1 MSTHTPYGEPRAP
14 SSRFLPP
21 DPGVEAPYRLTP
33 GLAFRVGIL
42 GIVALAVFAVLF
54 FRLWSL
60 QVLSGDTYLAAAQ
73 GNQLRT
79 IRLEA
84 PRGTILDRHGRVIVD
99 NVAGTAVKLWVGD
112 LPRNRRYAVIKHLA
126 DVLNVPPLQLAKEVD
141 ERIGDPL
148 NPITVKTAVGE
159 DQVAYLY
166 EHSSEF
172 PGVQIQQTYLRHYPY
187 QSLAAQVLGYV
198 GEVSQGELDQK
209 PSVYRP
215 GDKVGKTGVESRD
228 DEYLRGDAGQAE
240 IRVDSMGRPQG
251 PLQLRREARPGKAVR
266 LTIDVGLQRAAEQA
280 LRYGITTARAN
291 ESYYADGGAIV
302 ALDPN
307 DGAVLAMASSPTYKP
322 SVYVGRVDP
331 KKIEPLVNDKVAKE
345 KNYPGINRVTSGVYP
360 PGSTWKPVTALA
372 AMQEHMLQPY
382 QALQC
387 TPTATYGL
395 DKQEFRNWD
404 PYVNQPM
411 TLVEALARS
420 CDTYFYQLGYQ
431 FYLEGDRGRNRMQQ
445 WARKFGFGVPTG
457 FDLGGEQQGLVPT
470 PAWRKKAFKGDWDR
484 AWNPG
489 NSIQLSIGQ
498 QDVQVT
504 PLQMARFYAMIANG
518 GKLVTPYV
526 VSQVETAAPN
536 GQSPVVERRFAPDP
550 PKAVG
555 VDPAALNGRPRRP
568 LLGGALDVRDVV
580 RRVLE
585 LPDPDRR
592 QDRNGREGR
601 PAARVPGGAHR
612 GSVLVVR
619 LRAGADRGAAHRR
632 LRRDRERRPRVDR
645 GRAGGAAGLR
655 EVLRR
660 EGREP
665 DPGEHRLMIVDA
677 GRQRIPLRRDAVDL
691 AALVRRLDLVLLLAA
706 AALVGYGLWAVAG
719 ITRFDVPGDPG
730 YYVTRQAIAAALG
743 GVGLVVAIAIPPS
756 LYRRHWRVVYGVA
769 IGLMVVVFGFAEAV
783 RGSKRWIDIGPLQF
797 QPSEFGKVLFV
808 LAIAGFLVERQRDLG
823 RLRTVALA
831 LALGAAPML
840 LVFLQPDLGTALVY
854 AAAFSAVLFVAGV
867 RWLHLALLGTLAAT
881 LVLGVLWFLPAS
893 GIDVL
898 KPYQTARLTG
908 FANPDADP
916 SGLTYNVTQSI
927 TAVGSGGIDGRGVDE
942 ASQTRFDYLPEHAT
956 DFVFA
961 SFAEQRGFFG
971 TAILLLL
978 YLLVVWRGLRVVTVA
993 GDLYGAVVAGGLV
1006 FGFLFQVFV
1015 NVGMTMGIAPVT
1027 GIPLPFVTVG
1037 GSSMVANL
1045 VAVGVLQGIHARGR
1059 TELR

>member
-1 MSTHTPYGEPRAP
+1 MSTHSPYGEPRAP

-60 QVLSGDTYLAAAQ
+60 QVLSGETYLAAAQ

-84 PRGTILDRHGRVIVD
+84 PRGTILDRHGKVIVD

-126 DVLNVPPLQLAKEVD
+126 EVLRVPPLRLAKEVD
-141 ERIGDPL
+141 ERIADPL
-148 NPITVKTAVGE
+148 TPITVKTAVGE

-198 GEVSQGELDQK
+198 GEVSQGELDRK
-209 PSVYRP
+209 PSVYKS

-251 PLQLRREARPGKAVR
+251 PLELRREARPGKAVR

-280 LRYGITTARAN
+280 LRYGISTARAN
-291 ESYYADGGAIV
+291 EAYYADGGAIV

-307 DGAVLAMASSPTYKP
+307 DGAVLAMASTPTYKP

-360 PGSTWKPVTALA
+360 PGSIWKPVTALA

-395 DKQEFRNWD
+395 DKHEFRNWD

-431 FYLEGDRGRNRMQQ
+431 FYLEGDQGRTRMQQ
-445 WARKFGFGVPTG
+445 WAKKFGFGVPTG
-457 FDLGGEQQGLVPT
+457 FDLGGEQTGLVPT
-470 PAWRKKAFKGDWDR
+470 PAWRKKAFSSDWDR

-550 PKAVG
+550 PKTVG
-555 VDPAALNGRPRRP
+555 VDPAALQV
-568 LLGGALDVRDVV
+568 VRD
-580 RRVLE
+580 
-585 LPDPDRR
+585 
-592 QDRNGREGR
+592 
-601 PAARVPGGAHR
+601 
-612 GSVLVVR
+612 
-619 LRAGADRGAAHRR
+619 
-632 LRRDRERRPRVDR
+632 
-645 GRAGGAAGLR
+645 GLYSAT
-655 EVLRR
+655 
-660 EGREP
+660 
-665 DPGEHRLMIVDA
+665 HST
-677 GRQRIPLRRDAVDL
+677 
-691 AALVRRLDLVLLLAA
+691 
-706 AALVGYGLWAVAG
+706 YG
-719 ITRFDVPGDPG
+719 T
-730 YYVTRQAIAAALG
+730 
-743 GVGLVVAIAIPPS
+743 S
-756 LYRRHWRVVYGVA
+756 
-769 IGLMVVVFGFAEAV
+769 
-783 RGSKRWIDIGPLQF
+783 
-797 QPSEFGKVLFV
+797 
-808 LAIAGFLVERQRDLG
+808 
-823 RLRTVALA
+823 
-831 LALGAAPML
+831 
-840 LVFLQPDLGTALVY
+840 
-854 AAAFSAVLFVAGV
+854 
-867 RWLHLALLGTLAAT
+867 
-881 LVLGVLWFLPAS
+881 S
-893 GIDVL
+893 G
-898 KPYQTARLTG
+898 
-908 FANPDADP
+908 
-916 SGLTYNVTQSI
+916 
-927 TAVGSGGIDGRGVDE
+927 
-942 ASQTRFDYLPEHAT
+942 
-956 DFVFA
+956 VFA
-961 SFAEQRGFFG
+961 SFPVPIAGKTGTAEKVVQLPGYPAGHTEDQSWWCGYGPAQTEPPSIVVCAVIENGGHGSTAAAPAALRVFEKFFG
-971 TAILLLL
+971 AKAESQT
-978 YLLVVWRGLRVVTVA
+978 LVST
-993 GDLYGAVVAGGLV
+993 D
-1006 FGFLFQVFV
+1006 
-1015 NVGMTMGIAPVT
+1015 
-1027 GIPLPFVTVG
+1027 
-1037 GSSMVANL
+1037 
-1045 VAVGVLQGIHARGR
+1045 
-1059 TELR
+1059 

>member
-1 MSTHTPYGEPRAP
+1 MSTHTPYGEPRAS

-84 PRGTILDRHGRVIVD
+84 PRGTILDRHGKMIVD
-99 NVAGTAVKLWVGD
+99 NIAGTAVKLWVGD
-112 LPRNRRYAVIKHLA
+112 LPKNRRYAVIKHLA
-126 DVLNVPPLQLAKEVD
+126 DVLRVPPLQLAKEVD
-141 ERIGDPL
+141 ERIADPL

-187 QSLAAQVLGYV
+187 QSVAAQVLGYV

-209 PSVYRP
+209 PNVYKP

-280 LRYGITTARAN
+280 LRYGISTARAN

-331 KKIEPLVNDKVAKE
+331 KKIEPLVDDKVAKE

-360 PGSTWKPVTALA
+360 PGSIWKPVTALA

-457 FDLGGEQQGLVPT
+457 FDLGGEQEGLVPT
-470 PAWRKKAFKGDWDR
+470 PAWRKKRFTNDWDR

-555 VDPAALNGRPRRP
+555 VDPAAL
-568 LLGGALDVRDVV
+568 AVVRDGLYSATHSTYGTSSGVFGSFPIPIAGKTGTAEKVV
-580 RRVLE
+580 PIPGYPAGHTEDQSWWCGYGPALTEAPRIVVCAVIE
-585 LPDPDRR
+585 
-592 QDRNGREGR
+592 NGGHGSTAAA
-601 PAARVPGGAHR
+601 PAALRVF
-612 GSVLVVR
+612 
-619 LRAGADRGAAHRR
+619 
-632 LRRDRERRPRVDR
+632 EK
-645 GRAGGAAGLR
+645 
-655 EVLRR
+655 
-660 EGREP
+660 
-665 DPGEHRLMIVDA
+665 
-677 GRQRIPLRRDAVDL
+677 
-691 AALVRRLDLVLLLAA
+691 
-706 AALVGYGLWAVAG
+706 
-719 ITRFDVPGDPG
+719 FF
-730 YYVTRQAIAAALG
+730 
-743 GVGLVVAIAIPPS
+743 GVKAQS
-756 LYRRHWRVVYGVA
+756 
-769 IGLMVVVFGFAEAV
+769 
-783 RGSKRWIDIGPLQF
+783 Q
-797 QPSEFGKVLFV
+797 
-808 LAIAGFLVERQRDLG
+808 
-823 RLRTVALA
+823 
-831 LALGAAPML
+831 
-840 LVFLQPDLGTALVY
+840 
-854 AAAFSAVLFVAGV
+854 
-867 RWLHLALLGTLAAT
+867 T
-881 LVLGVLWFLPAS
+881 LVS
-893 GIDVL
+893 
-898 KPYQTARLTG
+898 
-908 FANPDADP
+908 
-916 SGLTYNVTQSI
+916 
-927 TAVGSGGIDGRGVDE
+927 
-942 ASQTRFDYLPEHAT
+942 T
-956 DFVFA
+956 D
-961 SFAEQRGFFG
+961 
-971 TAILLLL
+971 
-978 YLLVVWRGLRVVTVA
+978 
-993 GDLYGAVVAGGLV
+993 
-1006 FGFLFQVFV
+1006 
-1015 NVGMTMGIAPVT
+1015 
-1027 GIPLPFVTVG
+1027 
-1037 GSSMVANL
+1037 
-1045 VAVGVLQGIHARGR
+1045 
-1059 TELR
+1059 

>member
-1 MSTHTPYGEPRAP
+1 MSTHTPYGEPRAS

-84 PRGTILDRHGRVIVD
+84 PRGTILDRHGKMIVD

-112 LPRNRRYAVIKHLA
+112 LPKNRRYAVIKHLA
-126 DVLNVPPLQLAKEVD
+126 DVLRVPPLQLAKEVD
-141 ERIGDPL
+141 ERIADPL

-172 PGVQIQQTYLRHYPY
+172 PGVQIQQTYLRHYRY

-209 PSVYRP
+209 PNVYKP

-280 LRYGITTARAN
+280 LRYGISTARAN

-457 FDLGGEQQGLVPT
+457 FDLGGEQEGLVPT

-555 VDPAALNGRPRRP
+555 VDPAAL
-568 LLGGALDVRDVV
+568 AVVRDGLYSATHSTYGTSSGVFGSFPIPIAGKTGTAEKVV
-580 RRVLE
+580 PIPGYPAGHTEDQSWWCGYGPALTEAPRIVVCAVIE
-585 LPDPDRR
+585 
-592 QDRNGREGR
+592 NGGHGSTAAA
-601 PAARVPGGAHR
+601 PAALRVFEKFFGAK
-612 GSVLVVR
+612 
-619 LRAGADRGAAHRR
+619 
-632 LRRDRERRPRVDR
+632 
-645 GRAGGAAGLR
+645 
-655 EVLRR
+655 
-660 EGREP
+660 
-665 DPGEHRLMIVDA
+665 
-677 GRQRIPLRRDAVDL
+677 
-691 AALVRRLDLVLLLAA
+691 
-706 AALVGYGLWAVAG
+706 
-719 ITRFDVPGDPG
+719 
-730 YYVTRQAIAAALG
+730 
-743 GVGLVVAIAIPPS
+743 
-756 LYRRHWRVVYGVA
+756 
-769 IGLMVVVFGFAEAV
+769 AET
-783 RGSKRWIDIGPLQF
+783 Q
-797 QPSEFGKVLFV
+797 
-808 LAIAGFLVERQRDLG
+808 
-823 RLRTVALA
+823 
-831 LALGAAPML
+831 
-840 LVFLQPDLGTALVY
+840 
-854 AAAFSAVLFVAGV
+854 
-867 RWLHLALLGTLAAT
+867 T
-881 LVLGVLWFLPAS
+881 LVS
-893 GIDVL
+893 
-898 KPYQTARLTG
+898 
-908 FANPDADP
+908 
-916 SGLTYNVTQSI
+916 
-927 TAVGSGGIDGRGVDE
+927 
-942 ASQTRFDYLPEHAT
+942 T
-956 DFVFA
+956 D
-961 SFAEQRGFFG
+961 
-971 TAILLLL
+971 
-978 YLLVVWRGLRVVTVA
+978 
-993 GDLYGAVVAGGLV
+993 
-1006 FGFLFQVFV
+1006 
-1015 NVGMTMGIAPVT
+1015 
-1027 GIPLPFVTVG
+1027 
-1037 GSSMVANL
+1037 
-1045 VAVGVLQGIHARGR
+1045 
-1059 TELR
+1059 

>member
-1 MSTHTPYGEPRAP
+1 VSTHTPYGEPRAS

-84 PRGTILDRHGRVIVD
+84 PRGTILDRHGKMIVD

-112 LPRNRRYAVIKHLA
+112 LPKNRRYAVIKHLA
-126 DVLNVPPLQLAKEVD
+126 DVLRVPPLQLAKEVD
-141 ERIGDPL
+141 ERIADPL

-209 PSVYRP
+209 PNVYKP

-280 LRYGITTARAN
+280 LRYGISTARAN

-331 KKIEPLVNDKVAKE
+331 KKIEPLVDDKVAKE

-360 PGSTWKPVTALA
+360 PGSIWKPVTALA

-457 FDLGGEQQGLVPT
+457 FDLGGEQEGLVPT
-470 PAWRKKAFKGDWDR
+470 PAWRKKRFTNDWDR

-555 VDPAALNGRPRRP
+555 VDPAAL
-568 LLGGALDVRDVV
+568 AVVRDGLYSATHSTYGTSSGVFGSFPIPIAGKTGTAEKVV
-580 RRVLE
+580 PIPGYPAGHTEDQSWWCGYGPALTEAPRIVVCAVIE
-585 LPDPDRR
+585 
-592 QDRNGREGR
+592 NGGHGSTAAA
-601 PAARVPGGAHR
+601 PAALRVFEKFFGAK
-612 GSVLVVR
+612 
-619 LRAGADRGAAHRR
+619 
-632 LRRDRERRPRVDR
+632 
-645 GRAGGAAGLR
+645 
-655 EVLRR
+655 
-660 EGREP
+660 
-665 DPGEHRLMIVDA
+665 
-677 GRQRIPLRRDAVDL
+677 
-691 AALVRRLDLVLLLAA
+691 
-706 AALVGYGLWAVAG
+706 
-719 ITRFDVPGDPG
+719 
-730 YYVTRQAIAAALG
+730 
-743 GVGLVVAIAIPPS
+743 
-756 LYRRHWRVVYGVA
+756 
-769 IGLMVVVFGFAEAV
+769 AET
-783 RGSKRWIDIGPLQF
+783 Q
-797 QPSEFGKVLFV
+797 
-808 LAIAGFLVERQRDLG
+808 
-823 RLRTVALA
+823 
-831 LALGAAPML
+831 
-840 LVFLQPDLGTALVY
+840 
-854 AAAFSAVLFVAGV
+854 
-867 RWLHLALLGTLAAT
+867 T
-881 LVLGVLWFLPAS
+881 LVS
-893 GIDVL
+893 
-898 KPYQTARLTG
+898 
-908 FANPDADP
+908 
-916 SGLTYNVTQSI
+916 
-927 TAVGSGGIDGRGVDE
+927 
-942 ASQTRFDYLPEHAT
+942 T
-956 DFVFA
+956 D
-961 SFAEQRGFFG
+961 
-971 TAILLLL
+971 
-978 YLLVVWRGLRVVTVA
+978 
-993 GDLYGAVVAGGLV
+993 
-1006 FGFLFQVFV
+1006 
-1015 NVGMTMGIAPVT
+1015 
-1027 GIPLPFVTVG
+1027 
-1037 GSSMVANL
+1037 
-1045 VAVGVLQGIHARGR
+1045 
-1059 TELR
+1059 

>member
-1 MSTHTPYGEPRAP
+1 MSSHAPYGESRSP

-79 IRLEA
+79 IRIEA
-84 PRGTILDRHGRVIVD
+84 PRGTILDRNGKVIVD

-112 LPRNRRYAVIKHLA
+112 LPANRRYAVIKHLA
-126 DVLNVPPLQLAKEVD
+126 DVLRVPPLELAKEVD
-141 ERIGDPL
+141 ERIADPL

-187 QSLAAQVLGYV
+187 QALGAQVLGYV
-198 GEVSQGELDQK
+198 GEVSQGELDRK
-209 PSVYRP
+209 PSVYKP
-215 GDKVGKTGVESRD
+215 GDKVGKTGVEGKE
-228 DEYLRGDAGQAE
+228 DEYLRGAAGQAE

-251 PLQLRREARPGKAVR
+251 PIQLRREARPGNAVR
-266 LTIDVGLQRAAEQA
+266 LTIDIGLQRAAEQA
-280 LRYGITTARAN
+280 LRYGIQAAQASK
-291 ESYYADGGAIV
+291 SYYADGGAIV

-345 KNYPGINRVTSGVYP
+345 KNYPGIDRVTSGVYP

-457 FDLGGEQQGLVPT
+457 FDLGGEQTGLVPT
-470 PAWRKKAFKGDWDR
+470 PSWRKKAFKSDWDR

-504 PLQMARFYAMIANG
+504 PLQMARFYSMIANG

-550 PKAVG
+550 PKEVG
-555 VDPAALNGRPRRP
+555 VDPAALQV
-568 LLGGALDVRDVV
+568 VRDGLYSATHSTFGTSSGVFANFPIPIAGKTGTAEKVV
-580 RRVLE
+580 PIPGYPAGHTEDQSWWCGWGPAQTEAPRIVVCAVIE
-585 LPDPDRR
+585 
-592 QDRNGREGR
+592 NGGHGSTAAA
-601 PAARVPGGAHR
+601 PAALRVFEKFFGAK
-612 GSVLVVR
+612 
-619 LRAGADRGAAHRR
+619 ATN
-632 LRRDRERRPRVDR
+632 
-645 GRAGGAAGLR
+645 
-655 EVLRR
+655 
-660 EGREP
+660 
-665 DPGEHRLMIVDA
+665 
-677 GRQRIPLRRDAVDL
+677 Q
-691 AALVRRLDLVLLLAA
+691 
-706 AALVGYGLWAVAG
+706 
-719 ITRFDVPGDPG
+719 
-730 YYVTRQAIAAALG
+730 
-743 GVGLVVAIAIPPS
+743 
-756 LYRRHWRVVYGVA
+756 
-769 IGLMVVVFGFAEAV
+769 
-783 RGSKRWIDIGPLQF
+783 
-797 QPSEFGKVLFV
+797 
-808 LAIAGFLVERQRDLG
+808 
-823 RLRTVALA
+823 
-831 LALGAAPML
+831 
-840 LVFLQPDLGTALVY
+840 
-854 AAAFSAVLFVAGV
+854 
-867 RWLHLALLGTLAAT
+867 T
-881 LVLGVLWFLPAS
+881 LVS
-893 GIDVL
+893 
-898 KPYQTARLTG
+898 
-908 FANPDADP
+908 
-916 SGLTYNVTQSI
+916 
-927 TAVGSGGIDGRGVDE
+927 
-942 ASQTRFDYLPEHAT
+942 T
-956 DFVFA
+956 D
-961 SFAEQRGFFG
+961 
-971 TAILLLL
+971 
-978 YLLVVWRGLRVVTVA
+978 
-993 GDLYGAVVAGGLV
+993 
-1006 FGFLFQVFV
+1006 
-1015 NVGMTMGIAPVT
+1015 
-1027 GIPLPFVTVG
+1027 
-1037 GSSMVANL
+1037 
-1045 VAVGVLQGIHARGR
+1045 
-1059 TELR
+1059 

>member
-1 MSTHTPYGEPRAP
+1 MSTHTPYGEPRAS

-84 PRGTILDRHGRVIVD
+84 PRGTILDRHGKMIVD
-99 NVAGTAVKLWVGD
+99 NIAGTAVKLWVGD
-112 LPRNRRYAVIKHLA
+112 LPKNRRYAVIKHLA
-126 DVLNVPPLQLAKEVD
+126 DVLRVPPLQLAKEVD
-141 ERIGDPL
+141 ERIADPL

-209 PSVYRP
+209 PNVYKP

-280 LRYGITTARAN
+280 LRYGISTARAN

-331 KKIEPLVNDKVAKE
+331 KKIEPLVDDKVAKE

-360 PGSTWKPVTALA
+360 PGSIWKPVTALA

-457 FDLGGEQQGLVPT
+457 FDLGGESEGLVPT
-470 PAWRKKAFKGDWDR
+470 PAWRKKLGKGDWDR

-555 VDPAALNGRPRRP
+555 VDPAAL
-568 LLGGALDVRDVV
+568 AVVRDGLYSATHSTYGTSSGVFGSFPIPIAGKTGTAEKVV
-580 RRVLE
+580 PIPGYPAGHTEDQSWWCGYGPALTEAPRIVVCAVIE
-585 LPDPDRR
+585 
-592 QDRNGREGR
+592 NGGHGSTAAA
-601 PAARVPGGAHR
+601 PAALRVFEKFFGAK
-612 GSVLVVR
+612 
-619 LRAGADRGAAHRR
+619 
-632 LRRDRERRPRVDR
+632 
-645 GRAGGAAGLR
+645 
-655 EVLRR
+655 
-660 EGREP
+660 
-665 DPGEHRLMIVDA
+665 
-677 GRQRIPLRRDAVDL
+677 
-691 AALVRRLDLVLLLAA
+691 
-706 AALVGYGLWAVAG
+706 
-719 ITRFDVPGDPG
+719 
-730 YYVTRQAIAAALG
+730 
-743 GVGLVVAIAIPPS
+743 
-756 LYRRHWRVVYGVA
+756 
-769 IGLMVVVFGFAEAV
+769 AET
-783 RGSKRWIDIGPLQF
+783 Q
-797 QPSEFGKVLFV
+797 
-808 LAIAGFLVERQRDLG
+808 
-823 RLRTVALA
+823 
-831 LALGAAPML
+831 
-840 LVFLQPDLGTALVY
+840 
-854 AAAFSAVLFVAGV
+854 
-867 RWLHLALLGTLAAT
+867 T
-881 LVLGVLWFLPAS
+881 LVS
-893 GIDVL
+893 
-898 KPYQTARLTG
+898 
-908 FANPDADP
+908 
-916 SGLTYNVTQSI
+916 
-927 TAVGSGGIDGRGVDE
+927 
-942 ASQTRFDYLPEHAT
+942 T
-956 DFVFA
+956 D
-961 SFAEQRGFFG
+961 
-971 TAILLLL
+971 
-978 YLLVVWRGLRVVTVA
+978 
-993 GDLYGAVVAGGLV
+993 
-1006 FGFLFQVFV
+1006 
-1015 NVGMTMGIAPVT
+1015 
-1027 GIPLPFVTVG
+1027 
-1037 GSSMVANL
+1037 
-1045 VAVGVLQGIHARGR
+1045 
-1059 TELR
+1059 

>member
-1 MSTHTPYGEPRAP
+1 MSTHTPYGEPRAS

-84 PRGTILDRHGRVIVD
+84 PRGTILDRHGKMIVD

-112 LPRNRRYAVIKHLA
+112 LPKNRRYAVIKHLA
-126 DVLNVPPLQLAKEVD
+126 DVLRVPPLQLAKEVD
-141 ERIGDPL
+141 ERIADPL

-187 QSLAAQVLGYV
+187 QSVAAQVLGYV

-209 PSVYRP
+209 PNVYKP

-280 LRYGITTARAN
+280 LRYGISTARAN

-331 KKIEPLVNDKVAKE
+331 KKIEPLVDDKVAKE

-360 PGSTWKPVTALA
+360 PGSIWKPVTALA

-457 FDLGGEQQGLVPT
+457 FDLGGEQEGLVPT
-470 PAWRKKAFKGDWDR
+470 PAWRKKRFTNDWDR

-555 VDPAALNGRPRRP
+555 VDPAAL
-568 LLGGALDVRDVV
+568 AVVRDGLYSATHSTYGTSSGVFGSFPIPIAGKTGTAEKVV
-580 RRVLE
+580 PIPGYPAGHTEDQSWWCGYGPALTEAPRIVVCAVIE
-585 LPDPDRR
+585 
-592 QDRNGREGR
+592 NGGHGSTAAA
-601 PAARVPGGAHR
+601 PAALRVFEKFFGAK
-612 GSVLVVR
+612 
-619 LRAGADRGAAHRR
+619 
-632 LRRDRERRPRVDR
+632 
-645 GRAGGAAGLR
+645 
-655 EVLRR
+655 
-660 EGREP
+660 
-665 DPGEHRLMIVDA
+665 
-677 GRQRIPLRRDAVDL
+677 
-691 AALVRRLDLVLLLAA
+691 
-706 AALVGYGLWAVAG
+706 
-719 ITRFDVPGDPG
+719 
-730 YYVTRQAIAAALG
+730 
-743 GVGLVVAIAIPPS
+743 
-756 LYRRHWRVVYGVA
+756 
-769 IGLMVVVFGFAEAV
+769 AET
-783 RGSKRWIDIGPLQF
+783 Q
-797 QPSEFGKVLFV
+797 
-808 LAIAGFLVERQRDLG
+808 
-823 RLRTVALA
+823 
-831 LALGAAPML
+831 
-840 LVFLQPDLGTALVY
+840 
-854 AAAFSAVLFVAGV
+854 
-867 RWLHLALLGTLAAT
+867 T
-881 LVLGVLWFLPAS
+881 LVS
-893 GIDVL
+893 
-898 KPYQTARLTG
+898 
-908 FANPDADP
+908 
-916 SGLTYNVTQSI
+916 
-927 TAVGSGGIDGRGVDE
+927 
-942 ASQTRFDYLPEHAT
+942 T
-956 DFVFA
+956 D
-961 SFAEQRGFFG
+961 
-971 TAILLLL
+971 
-978 YLLVVWRGLRVVTVA
+978 
-993 GDLYGAVVAGGLV
+993 
-1006 FGFLFQVFV
+1006 
-1015 NVGMTMGIAPVT
+1015 
-1027 GIPLPFVTVG
+1027 
-1037 GSSMVANL
+1037 
-1045 VAVGVLQGIHARGR
+1045 
-1059 TELR
+1059 

>member
-84 PRGTILDRHGRVIVD
+84 PRGTVLDRHGRVIVD
-99 NVAGTAVKLWVGD
+99 NVAGTAVTLWVGD

-126 DVLNVPPLQLAKEVD
+126 DVLHVPPLQLAKEVD

-198 GEVSQGELDQK
+198 GEVSPGELDQK
-209 PSVYRP
+209 PKVYKP
-215 GDKVGKTGVESRD
+215 GDKVGKTGVEARD
-228 DEYLRGDAGQAE
+228 DEYLRGDAGLAE

-251 PLQLRREARPGKAVR
+251 PLQLRHEARPGKAVR

-280 LRYGITTARAN
+280 LRYGIATARAN
-291 ESYYADGGAIV
+291 EAYYADGGAIV

-331 KKIEPLVNDKVAKE
+331 KKIEPLVDDKVAKE

-360 PGSTWKPVTALA
+360 PGSIWKPVTALA

-395 DKQEFRNWD
+395 DKHEFKNWD

-445 WARKFGFGVPTG
+445 WAKKFGFGVPTG
-457 FDLGGEQQGLVPT
+457 FDLGGEDAGLVPT
-470 PAWRKKAFKGDWDR
+470 PAWRKKVGKTDWDR

-555 VDPAALNGRPRRP
+555 VDPAAL
-568 LLGGALDVRDVV
+568 AVVRD
-580 RRVLE
+580 
-585 LPDPDRR
+585 
-592 QDRNGREGR
+592 
-601 PAARVPGGAHR
+601 
-612 GSVLVVR
+612 
-619 LRAGADRGAAHRR
+619 
-632 LRRDRERRPRVDR
+632 
-645 GRAGGAAGLR
+645 GLYSAT
-655 EVLRR
+655 
-660 EGREP
+660 
-665 DPGEHRLMIVDA
+665 HST
-677 GRQRIPLRRDAVDL
+677 
-691 AALVRRLDLVLLLAA
+691 
-706 AALVGYGLWAVAG
+706 YG
-719 ITRFDVPGDPG
+719 T
-730 YYVTRQAIAAALG
+730 
-743 GVGLVVAIAIPPS
+743 S
-756 LYRRHWRVVYGVA
+756 
-769 IGLMVVVFGFAEAV
+769 
-783 RGSKRWIDIGPLQF
+783 
-797 QPSEFGKVLFV
+797 
-808 LAIAGFLVERQRDLG
+808 
-823 RLRTVALA
+823 
-831 LALGAAPML
+831 
-840 LVFLQPDLGTALVY
+840 
-854 AAAFSAVLFVAGV
+854 
-867 RWLHLALLGTLAAT
+867 
-881 LVLGVLWFLPAS
+881 S
-893 GIDVL
+893 G
-898 KPYQTARLTG
+898 
-908 FANPDADP
+908 
-916 SGLTYNVTQSI
+916 
-927 TAVGSGGIDGRGVDE
+927 
-942 ASQTRFDYLPEHAT
+942 
-956 DFVFA
+956 VFA
-961 SFAEQRGFFG
+961 SFPIPIAGKTGTAEKVVPIPGYPAGHTEDQSWWCGYGPALTEAPRIVVCAVIENGGHGSTAAAPAALRVFEKFFG
-971 TAILLLL
+971 AKAESQT
-978 YLLVVWRGLRVVTVA
+978 LVST
-993 GDLYGAVVAGGLV
+993 D
-1006 FGFLFQVFV
+1006 
-1015 NVGMTMGIAPVT
+1015 
-1027 GIPLPFVTVG
+1027 
-1037 GSSMVANL
+1037 
-1045 VAVGVLQGIHARGR
+1045 
-1059 TELR
+1059 

>member
-1 MSTHTPYGEPRAP
+1 MSTHTPYGEPRAR

-84 PRGTILDRHGRVIVD
+84 PRGTILDRHGKVIVD

-112 LPRNRRYAVIKHLA
+112 LPRNRRYEVIKHLA
-126 DVLNVPPLQLAKEVD
+126 DVLRVPPLRLAKEVD
-141 ERIGDPL
+141 ERIADPL

-166 EHSSEF
+166 EHASEF

-198 GEVSQGELDQK
+198 GEVSQAELDRK
-209 PSVYRP
+209 PNVYKP

-266 LTIDVGLQRAAEQA
+266 LTIDVDLQRAAEQA
-280 LRYGITTARAN
+280 LRYGISTARAN
-291 ESYYADGGAIV
+291 KSYYADGGAIV

-372 AMQEHMLQPY
+372 AMQEHLLQPY

-457 FDLGGEQQGLVPT
+457 FDLGGEQTGLVPT

-526 VSQVETAAPN
+526 ISQVETAAPN

-550 PKAVG
+550 PKEVG
-555 VDPAALNGRPRRP
+555 VDPAAL
-568 LLGGALDVRDVV
+568 AVVRD
-580 RRVLE
+580 
-585 LPDPDRR
+585 
-592 QDRNGREGR
+592 
-601 PAARVPGGAHR
+601 
-612 GSVLVVR
+612 
-619 LRAGADRGAAHRR
+619 
-632 LRRDRERRPRVDR
+632 
-645 GRAGGAAGLR
+645 GLYSAT
-655 EVLRR
+655 
-660 EGREP
+660 
-665 DPGEHRLMIVDA
+665 HST
-677 GRQRIPLRRDAVDL
+677 
-691 AALVRRLDLVLLLAA
+691 
-706 AALVGYGLWAVAG
+706 YG
-719 ITRFDVPGDPG
+719 T
-730 YYVTRQAIAAALG
+730 
-743 GVGLVVAIAIPPS
+743 S
-756 LYRRHWRVVYGVA
+756 
-769 IGLMVVVFGFAEAV
+769 
-783 RGSKRWIDIGPLQF
+783 
-797 QPSEFGKVLFV
+797 
-808 LAIAGFLVERQRDLG
+808 
-823 RLRTVALA
+823 
-831 LALGAAPML
+831 
-840 LVFLQPDLGTALVY
+840 
-854 AAAFSAVLFVAGV
+854 
-867 RWLHLALLGTLAAT
+867 
-881 LVLGVLWFLPAS
+881 S
-893 GIDVL
+893 G
-898 KPYQTARLTG
+898 
-908 FANPDADP
+908 
-916 SGLTYNVTQSI
+916 
-927 TAVGSGGIDGRGVDE
+927 
-942 ASQTRFDYLPEHAT
+942 
-956 DFVFA
+956 VFA
-961 SFAEQRGFFG
+961 SFPVPIAGKTGTAEKVVQIPGYPAGHTEDQSWWCGYGPAQTEAPRIVVCAVIENGGHGSTAAAPAALRVFEKFFG
-971 TAILLLL
+971 VKAASQT
-978 YLLVVWRGLRVVTVA
+978 LVST
-993 GDLYGAVVAGGLV
+993 D
-1006 FGFLFQVFV
+1006 
-1015 NVGMTMGIAPVT
+1015 
-1027 GIPLPFVTVG
+1027 
-1037 GSSMVANL
+1037 
-1045 VAVGVLQGIHARGR
+1045 
-1059 TELR
+1059 

>member
-141 ERIGDPL
+141 ERIADPL
-148 NPITVKTAVGE
+148 NPITVKTAVKE

-172 PGVQIQQTYLRHYPY
+172 PGVQIRQTYLRHYPY

-209 PSVYRP
+209 PSVYKP
-215 GDKVGKTGVESRD
+215 GDKVGKTGVEARD

-431 FYLEGDRGRNRMQQ
+431 FNLEGDRGRNRMQQ

-457 FDLGGEQQGLVPT
+457 FDLGGEQEGLVPT
-470 PAWRKKAFKGDWDR
+470 PAWRKKAFKSDWDR

-550 PKAVG
+550 PKPVG
-555 VDPAALNGRPRRP
+555 VDPAALQ
-568 LLGGALDVRDVV
+568 VIRDG
-580 RRVLE
+580 LY
-585 LPDPDRR
+585 
-592 QDRNGREGR
+592 
-601 PAARVPGGAHR
+601 
-612 GSVLVVR
+612 S
-619 LRAGADRGAAHRR
+619 AAHST
-632 LRRDRERRPRVDR
+632 
-645 GRAGGAAGLR
+645 
-655 EVLRR
+655 
-660 EGREP
+660 
-665 DPGEHRLMIVDA
+665 
-677 GRQRIPLRRDAVDL
+677 
-691 AALVRRLDLVLLLAA
+691 
-706 AALVGYGLWAVAG
+706 YG
-719 ITRFDVPGDPG
+719 T
-730 YYVTRQAIAAALG
+730 
-743 GVGLVVAIAIPPS
+743 S
-756 LYRRHWRVVYGVA
+756 
-769 IGLMVVVFGFAEAV
+769 
-783 RGSKRWIDIGPLQF
+783 
-797 QPSEFGKVLFV
+797 
-808 LAIAGFLVERQRDLG
+808 
-823 RLRTVALA
+823 
-831 LALGAAPML
+831 
-840 LVFLQPDLGTALVY
+840 
-854 AAAFSAVLFVAGV
+854 
-867 RWLHLALLGTLAAT
+867 
-881 LVLGVLWFLPAS
+881 S
-893 GIDVL
+893 G
-898 KPYQTARLTG
+898 
-908 FANPDADP
+908 
-916 SGLTYNVTQSI
+916 
-927 TAVGSGGIDGRGVDE
+927 
-942 ASQTRFDYLPEHAT
+942 
-956 DFVFA
+956 VFA
-961 SFAEQRGFFG
+961 SFPIPIAGKTGTAEKVVQVPGYPAGHTEDQSWWCGYGPALTEAPRIVVCAVIENGGHGSTAAAPAALRVFEKFFG
-971 TAILLLL
+971 
-978 YLLVVWRGLRVVTVA
+978 
-993 GDLYGAVVAGGLV
+993 VAGGDQTLV
-1006 FGFLFQVFV
+1006 S
-1015 NVGMTMGIAPVT
+1015 TD
-1027 GIPLPFVTVG
+1027 
-1037 GSSMVANL
+1037 
-1045 VAVGVLQGIHARGR
+1045 
-1059 TELR
+1059 

>member
-1 MSTHTPYGEPRAP
+1 MSTHTPYGEPRAS

-84 PRGTILDRHGRVIVD
+84 PRGTILDRHGKMIVD

-112 LPRNRRYAVIKHLA
+112 LPKNRRYAVIKHLA
-126 DVLNVPPLQLAKEVD
+126 DVLRVPPLQLAKEVD
-141 ERIGDPL
+141 ERIADPL

-209 PSVYRP
+209 PNVYKP

-266 LTIDVGLQRAAEQA
+266 LTIDVGLQHAAEQA
-280 LRYGITTARAN
+280 LRYGISTARAN

-331 KKIEPLVNDKVAKE
+331 KKIEPLVDDKVAKE

-360 PGSTWKPVTALA
+360 PGSIWKPVTALA

-457 FDLGGEQQGLVPT
+457 FDLGGEQEGLVPT
-470 PAWRKKAFKGDWDR
+470 PAWRKKRFTNDWDR

-555 VDPAALNGRPRRP
+555 VDPAAL
-568 LLGGALDVRDVV
+568 AVVRDGLYSATHSTYGTSSGVFGSFPIPIAGKTGTAEKVV
-580 RRVLE
+580 PIPGYPAGHTEDQSWWCGYGPALTEAPRIVVCAVIE
-585 LPDPDRR
+585 
-592 QDRNGREGR
+592 NGGHGSTAAA
-601 PAARVPGGAHR
+601 PAALRVFEKFFGAK
-612 GSVLVVR
+612 
-619 LRAGADRGAAHRR
+619 
-632 LRRDRERRPRVDR
+632 
-645 GRAGGAAGLR
+645 
-655 EVLRR
+655 
-660 EGREP
+660 
-665 DPGEHRLMIVDA
+665 
-677 GRQRIPLRRDAVDL
+677 
-691 AALVRRLDLVLLLAA
+691 
-706 AALVGYGLWAVAG
+706 
-719 ITRFDVPGDPG
+719 
-730 YYVTRQAIAAALG
+730 
-743 GVGLVVAIAIPPS
+743 
-756 LYRRHWRVVYGVA
+756 
-769 IGLMVVVFGFAEAV
+769 AET
-783 RGSKRWIDIGPLQF
+783 Q
-797 QPSEFGKVLFV
+797 
-808 LAIAGFLVERQRDLG
+808 
-823 RLRTVALA
+823 
-831 LALGAAPML
+831 
-840 LVFLQPDLGTALVY
+840 
-854 AAAFSAVLFVAGV
+854 
-867 RWLHLALLGTLAAT
+867 T
-881 LVLGVLWFLPAS
+881 LVS
-893 GIDVL
+893 
-898 KPYQTARLTG
+898 
-908 FANPDADP
+908 
-916 SGLTYNVTQSI
+916 
-927 TAVGSGGIDGRGVDE
+927 
-942 ASQTRFDYLPEHAT
+942 T
-956 DFVFA
+956 D
-961 SFAEQRGFFG
+961 
-971 TAILLLL
+971 
-978 YLLVVWRGLRVVTVA
+978 
-993 GDLYGAVVAGGLV
+993 
-1006 FGFLFQVFV
+1006 
-1015 NVGMTMGIAPVT
+1015 
-1027 GIPLPFVTVG
+1027 
-1037 GSSMVANL
+1037 
-1045 VAVGVLQGIHARGR
+1045 
-1059 TELR
+1059 

>member
-1 MSTHTPYGEPRAP
+1 MSTHAPYGEPRAP

-84 PRGTILDRHGRVIVD
+84 PRGTILDRHGKVIVD

-112 LPRNRRYAVIKHLA
+112 LPRNRRYAVIRHLA
-126 DVLNVPPLQLAKEVD
+126 DVLRVSPLRLAKEVD
-141 ERIGDPL
+141 ERIADPL

-166 EHSSEF
+166 EHASEF

-198 GEVSQGELDQK
+198 GEVSQGELDSK
-209 PSVYRP
+209 PNVYKP

-280 LRYGITTARAN
+280 LRYGISTARAN

-372 AMQEHMLQPY
+372 AMQEHVLQPY

-431 FYLEGDRGRNRMQQ
+431 FYLEGDAGRNRMQQ
-445 WARKFGFGVPTG
+445 WAKKFGFGVPTG
-457 FDLGGEQQGLVPT
+457 FDLGGEQTGLVPT

-555 VDPAALNGRPRRP
+555 VDPAAL
-568 LLGGALDVRDVV
+568 AVVRD
-580 RRVLE
+580 
-585 LPDPDRR
+585 
-592 QDRNGREGR
+592 
-601 PAARVPGGAHR
+601 
-612 GSVLVVR
+612 
-619 LRAGADRGAAHRR
+619 
-632 LRRDRERRPRVDR
+632 
-645 GRAGGAAGLR
+645 GLYSAT
-655 EVLRR
+655 
-660 EGREP
+660 
-665 DPGEHRLMIVDA
+665 HST
-677 GRQRIPLRRDAVDL
+677 
-691 AALVRRLDLVLLLAA
+691 
-706 AALVGYGLWAVAG
+706 YG
-719 ITRFDVPGDPG
+719 T
-730 YYVTRQAIAAALG
+730 
-743 GVGLVVAIAIPPS
+743 S
-756 LYRRHWRVVYGVA
+756 
-769 IGLMVVVFGFAEAV
+769 
-783 RGSKRWIDIGPLQF
+783 
-797 QPSEFGKVLFV
+797 
-808 LAIAGFLVERQRDLG
+808 
-823 RLRTVALA
+823 
-831 LALGAAPML
+831 
-840 LVFLQPDLGTALVY
+840 
-854 AAAFSAVLFVAGV
+854 
-867 RWLHLALLGTLAAT
+867 
-881 LVLGVLWFLPAS
+881 S
-893 GIDVL
+893 G
-898 KPYQTARLTG
+898 
-908 FANPDADP
+908 
-916 SGLTYNVTQSI
+916 
-927 TAVGSGGIDGRGVDE
+927 
-942 ASQTRFDYLPEHAT
+942 
-956 DFVFA
+956 VFA
-961 SFAEQRGFFG
+961 SFPIPIAGKTGTAEKVVQLPGYPAGHTEDQSWWCGYGPALNEAPRVVVCAVIENGGHGSTAAAPAALRVFEKFFG
-971 TAILLLL
+971 VKAQSQT
-978 YLLVVWRGLRVVTVA
+978 LVST
-993 GDLYGAVVAGGLV
+993 D
-1006 FGFLFQVFV
+1006 
-1015 NVGMTMGIAPVT
+1015 
-1027 GIPLPFVTVG
+1027 
-1037 GSSMVANL
+1037 
-1045 VAVGVLQGIHARGR
+1045 
-1059 TELR
+1059 

>member
-1 MSTHTPYGEPRAP
+1 
-14 SSRFLPP
+14 
-21 DPGVEAPYRLTP
+21 
-33 GLAFRVGIL
+33 VGIL

-60 QVLSGDTYLAAAQ
+60 QVLSGNTYLAAAQ

-84 PRGTILDRHGRVIVD
+84 PRGTILDRHGKMIVD

-112 LPRNRRYAVIKHLA
+112 LPKNRRYAVIKHLA
-126 DVLNVPPLQLAKEVD
+126 DVLRVPPLQLAKEVD
-141 ERIGDPL
+141 QRIGDPL

-172 PGVQIQQTYLRHYPY
+172 PGVQIQQTFLRHYPY

-198 GEVSQGELDQK
+198 GEVSPGELDQK
-209 PSVYRP
+209 PNVYKP

-331 KKIEPLVNDKVAKE
+331 KKIEPLVDDKVAKE

-360 PGSTWKPVTALA
+360 PGSIWKPVTALA

-431 FYLEGDRGRNRMQQ
+431 FYLEGDRGRDRMQQ
-445 WARKFGFGVPTG
+445 WAKKFGFGVPTG
-457 FDLGGEQQGLVPT
+457 FDLGGEQTGLVPT
-470 PAWRKKAFKGDWDR
+470 PAWRKKAFKSDWDR

-550 PKAVG
+550 PKSVG
-555 VDPAALNGRPRRP
+555 VDPAAL
-568 LLGGALDVRDVV
+568 AVVRDGLYSATHSTYGTSSGVFGSFPIPIAGKTGTAEKVV
-580 RRVLE
+580 PIPGYPAGHTEDQSWWCGYGPALTEAPRIVVCAVIE
-585 LPDPDRR
+585 
-592 QDRNGREGR
+592 NGGHGSTAAA
-601 PAARVPGGAHR
+601 PAALRVFEKFFGAK
-612 GSVLVVR
+612 
-619 LRAGADRGAAHRR
+619 
-632 LRRDRERRPRVDR
+632 
-645 GRAGGAAGLR
+645 
-655 EVLRR
+655 
-660 EGREP
+660 
-665 DPGEHRLMIVDA
+665 
-677 GRQRIPLRRDAVDL
+677 
-691 AALVRRLDLVLLLAA
+691 
-706 AALVGYGLWAVAG
+706 
-719 ITRFDVPGDPG
+719 
-730 YYVTRQAIAAALG
+730 
-743 GVGLVVAIAIPPS
+743 
-756 LYRRHWRVVYGVA
+756 
-769 IGLMVVVFGFAEAV
+769 AE
-783 RGSKRWIDIGPLQF
+783 SQ
-797 QPSEFGKVLFV
+797 
-808 LAIAGFLVERQRDLG
+808 
-823 RLRTVALA
+823 
-831 LALGAAPML
+831 
-840 LVFLQPDLGTALVY
+840 
-854 AAAFSAVLFVAGV
+854 
-867 RWLHLALLGTLAAT
+867 T
-881 LVLGVLWFLPAS
+881 LVS
-893 GIDVL
+893 
-898 KPYQTARLTG
+898 
-908 FANPDADP
+908 
-916 SGLTYNVTQSI
+916 
-927 TAVGSGGIDGRGVDE
+927 
-942 ASQTRFDYLPEHAT
+942 T
-956 DFVFA
+956 D
-961 SFAEQRGFFG
+961 
-971 TAILLLL
+971 
-978 YLLVVWRGLRVVTVA
+978 
-993 GDLYGAVVAGGLV
+993 
-1006 FGFLFQVFV
+1006 
-1015 NVGMTMGIAPVT
+1015 
-1027 GIPLPFVTVG
+1027 
-1037 GSSMVANL
+1037 
-1045 VAVGVLQGIHARGR
+1045 
-1059 TELR
+1059 

>member
-1 MSTHTPYGEPRAP
+1 VSTHTPYGEPRAP

-99 NVAGTAVKLWVGD
+99 NVAGTAVTLWVGD

-141 ERIGDPL
+141 ERIADPL
-148 NPITVKTAVGE
+148 NPITVKTAVKE

-172 PGVQIQQTYLRHYPY
+172 PGVQIRQTYLRHYPY

-209 PSVYRP
+209 PSVYKP
-215 GDKVGKTGVESRD
+215 GDKVGKTGVEARD

-457 FDLGGEQQGLVPT
+457 FDLGGEQEGLVPT
-470 PAWRKKAFKGDWDR
+470 PAWRKKRFTNDWDR

-555 VDPAALNGRPRRP
+555 VDPAAL
-568 LLGGALDVRDVV
+568 AVVRDGLYSATHSTYGTSSGVFGSFPIPIAGKTGTAEKVV
-580 RRVLE
+580 PIPGYPAGHTEDQSWWCGYGPALTEAPRIVVCAVIE
-585 LPDPDRR
+585 
-592 QDRNGREGR
+592 NGGHGSTAAA
-601 PAARVPGGAHR
+601 PAALRVFEKFFGAK
-612 GSVLVVR
+612 
-619 LRAGADRGAAHRR
+619 
-632 LRRDRERRPRVDR
+632 
-645 GRAGGAAGLR
+645 
-655 EVLRR
+655 
-660 EGREP
+660 
-665 DPGEHRLMIVDA
+665 
-677 GRQRIPLRRDAVDL
+677 
-691 AALVRRLDLVLLLAA
+691 
-706 AALVGYGLWAVAG
+706 
-719 ITRFDVPGDPG
+719 
-730 YYVTRQAIAAALG
+730 
-743 GVGLVVAIAIPPS
+743 
-756 LYRRHWRVVYGVA
+756 
-769 IGLMVVVFGFAEAV
+769 AET
-783 RGSKRWIDIGPLQF
+783 Q
-797 QPSEFGKVLFV
+797 
-808 LAIAGFLVERQRDLG
+808 
-823 RLRTVALA
+823 
-831 LALGAAPML
+831 
-840 LVFLQPDLGTALVY
+840 
-854 AAAFSAVLFVAGV
+854 
-867 RWLHLALLGTLAAT
+867 T
-881 LVLGVLWFLPAS
+881 LVS
-893 GIDVL
+893 
-898 KPYQTARLTG
+898 
-908 FANPDADP
+908 
-916 SGLTYNVTQSI
+916 
-927 TAVGSGGIDGRGVDE
+927 
-942 ASQTRFDYLPEHAT
+942 T
-956 DFVFA
+956 D
-961 SFAEQRGFFG
+961 
-971 TAILLLL
+971 
-978 YLLVVWRGLRVVTVA
+978 
-993 GDLYGAVVAGGLV
+993 
-1006 FGFLFQVFV
+1006 
-1015 NVGMTMGIAPVT
+1015 
-1027 GIPLPFVTVG
+1027 
-1037 GSSMVANL
+1037 
-1045 VAVGVLQGIHARGR
+1045 
-1059 TELR
+1059 